1 MLSTNEDRMK
11 PATPMMLPLKDI
23 DWGGLVSAIG
33 TANRALAHYDGVLC
47 GVPNPQVLLSPL
59 TTQEAVL
66 SSRIEGTR
74 ATLDDVLK
82 FEAGADVTEEATRQD
97 IQEIINYRR
106 ALLAAEKALKRRP
119 FTLTL
124 LRQLHEILLNSVRGR
139 HMARGRF
146 RTSQNFIGA
155 PGATIQ
161 QALYIPPEPSRVPA
175 YMDNWEK
182 YYHADERDPLVHLA
196 LLHAQFERIHPF
208 LDGNGRLG
216 RILVPIFLYERQLL
230 ARPMFYLSAYLES
243 HREEYVGLLRGL
255 DGPETW
261 SPWIAFFLRALAEQA
276 RENATI
282 ARRILALY
290 ERLKGEILALTHSQ
304 FAVPLLDRLFR
315 QPVFASSTLVTDKAM
330 PSKPMVMALLR
341 KLREAGMLVVVREGS
356 GRRAQILALGEL
368 VNLCE
373 GKRAF

>member
-1 MLSTNEDRMK
+1 MK
-11 PATPMMLPLKDI
+11 PATPKTLPLKDI
-23 DWGGLVSAIG
+23 DWEGLVADIG
-33 TANRALAHYDGVLC
+33 TANRAIAHYDGVFC

-82 FEAGADVTEEATRQD
+82 FEAGADVAEEATRQD

-106 ALLAAEKALKRRP
+106 ALLAAEKDLKRRP

-182 YYHADERDPLVHLA
+182 YYHADERDPLVQLA
-196 LLHAQFERIHPF
+196 LIHAQFELIHPF

-261 SPWIAFFLRALAEQA
+261 SPWIAFFLRALTEQA
-276 RENATI
+276 REGATK

-290 ERLKGEILALTHSQ
+290 GRLKGEILELTHSQ
-304 FAVPLLDRLFR
+304 FAVPLLDRLFH
-315 QPVFASSTLVTDKAM
+315 QPVFASSTLVADKAM

-341 KLREAGMLVVVREGS
+341 KLRDAGILVVVREGS

>member
-1 MLSTNEDRMK
+1 
-11 PATPMMLPLKDI
+11 
-23 DWGGLVSAIG
+23 
-33 TANRALAHYDGVLC
+33 
-47 GVPNPQVLLSPL
+47 
-59 TTQEAVL
+59 
-66 SSRIEGTR
+66 
-74 ATLDDVLK
+74 VLK
-82 FEAGADVTEEATRQD
+82 FEAGENVTVESKRQD

-106 ALLAAEKALKRRP
+106 ALLAAEKELKRRP
-119 FTLTL
+119 FNLNH
-124 LRQLHEILLNSVRGR
+124 LRQLHEILLDSVRGR

-155 PGATIQ
+155 PGGTIE
-161 QALYIPPEPSRVPA
+161 QALYVPPEPSRVPA

-196 LLHAQFERIHPF
+196 LLHAQFEVIHPF

-216 RILVPIFLYERQLL
+216 RILIPIFLYEQQIL
-230 ARPMFYLSAYLES
+230 ARPMFYLSAYLET

-261 SPWIAFFLRALAEQA
+261 NRWIAFFLRALAEQA
-276 RENATI
+276 RENTAK

-290 ERLKGEILALTHSQ
+290 ERLKSEILELTRSR

-330 PSKPMVMALLR
+330 PSKPMVMGLLR
-341 KLREAGMLVVVREGS
+341 KLRDAGMLVVVREGS

-373 GKRAF
+373 GKKAF